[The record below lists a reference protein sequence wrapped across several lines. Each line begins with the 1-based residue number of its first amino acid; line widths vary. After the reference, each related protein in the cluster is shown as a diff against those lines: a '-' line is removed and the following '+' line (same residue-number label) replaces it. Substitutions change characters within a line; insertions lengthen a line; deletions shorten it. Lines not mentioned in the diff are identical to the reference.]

1 MSFPPTA
8 KETFPLR
15 SDFPFWTEEKLRIQ
29 DTDLNGH
36 VNNASIA
43 ALCEAGRGEIIS
55 AVAGVPRERALGSA
69 LRRVTIEYLA
79 EVHYPGTVRI
89 GSAIAKVG
97 NTSITIVQSLFEKDR
112 CFATAESV
120 IVFTDRITR
129 RPSPMPENWRAG
141 FAGFGRAPAA

>member
-1 MSFPPTA
+1 MAGCVPSEILPFW
-8 KETFPLR
+8 
-15 SDFPFWTEEKLRIQ
+15 PFWTQEKLRIQ

-55 AVAGVPRERALGSA
+55 AVAGVPRERPLGSA

-79 EVHYPGTVRI
+79 EVHYPGVVRI

-97 NTSITIVQSLFEKDR
+97 NTSITIAQSLFEDGR

-120 IVFTDRITR
+120 IVFIDRDTR
-129 RPSPMPENWRAG
+129 RPAPLPEAWRAG
-141 FAGFGRAPAA
+141 FAYLAAK

>member
-1 MSFPPTA
+1 MSA
-8 KETFPLR
+8 
-15 SDFPFWTEEKLRIQ
+15 DFPFWTEEKLRIQ

-55 AVAGVPRERALGSA
+55 AVAGTPRERPLGSA

-79 EVHYPGTVRI
+79 EVHYPGLVRI
-89 GSAIAKVG
+89 GSRIAKVG
-97 NTSITIVQSLFEKDR
+97 NSSITIAQSLFENGR

-120 IVFTDRITR
+120 IVFTDRMTR
-129 RPSPMPENWRAG
+129 RSAPMLEEWREG
-141 FAGFGRAPAA
+141 FTRLA

>member
-1 MSFPPTA
+1 MAGCVPS
-8 KETFPLR
+8 EIRHLW
-15 SDFPFWTEEKLRIQ
+15 PFWTEEKLRIQ

-55 AVAGVPRERALGSA
+55 AVAGVPRERPLGSA

-79 EVHYPGTVRI
+79 EVHYPGQVHI
-89 GSAIAKVG
+89 GSAISKVG
-97 NTSITIVQSLFEKDR
+97 NTSITIAQALFEDGR

-120 IVFTDRITR
+120 IVFIDRSSR
-129 RPSPMPENWRAG
+129 RPTPLPEAWRAG
-141 FAGFGRAPAA
+141 FAGLATG